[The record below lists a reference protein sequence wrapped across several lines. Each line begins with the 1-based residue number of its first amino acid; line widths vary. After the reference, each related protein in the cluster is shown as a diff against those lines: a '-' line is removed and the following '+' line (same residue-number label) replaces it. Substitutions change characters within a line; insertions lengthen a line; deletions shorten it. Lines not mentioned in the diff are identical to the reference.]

1 MLANR
6 TLIVGAGAFQHL
18 WENRSQPAIGFGTSG
33 GDPALPVPDELA
45 QSIPREIIARFSREL
60 LILPPL
66 RRADYEDM
74 LASTASKVPPYLRE
88 TFLRMGHEQI
98 PDAMVVQQG
107 CRFIED
113 LMLQTILSERAS
125 VQMSPPMLPAQ
136 PEKLER
142 QKEEKFAEQNDLS
155 F

>member
-1 MLANR
+1 
-6 TLIVGAGAFQHL
+6 
-18 WENRSQPAIGFGTSG
+18 
-33 GDPALPVPDELA
+33 
-45 QSIPREIIARFSREL
+45 
-60 LILPPL
+60 
-66 RRADYEDM
+66 
-74 LASTASKVPPYLRE
+74 VPPYLRE

-98 PDAMVVQQG
+98 PDAMVMQQG

-125 VQMSPPMLPAQ
+125 LQMSPPMLSAQ

-142 QKEEKFAEQNDLS
+142 QKEEKSVEQNDLS